1 MSPKNGGLQPIRM
14 VSAPVV
20 MPFNSS
26 ASVEYNEALK
36 LSKRTK
42 QKLDK
47 ILFTPSEDDKIMET
61 IQEVADSSKVKSSEK
76 VKVHSMRQV
85 TTYSMESDSS
95 QGERIMVSLESD
107 AESEKSVSDASE
119 GQPGHQTKTELP
131 KFIETKNTSGDS
143 PRGAAECTFG
153 SDLELLRL

>member
-1 MSPKNGGLQPIRM
+1 M
-14 VSAPVV
+14 PV
-20 MPFNSS
+20 NTS
-26 ASVEYNEALK
+26 ASMEYKEALN

-47 ILFTPSEDDKIMET
+47 ILFQPSEEDKIMET
-61 IQEVADSSKVKSSEK
+61 IQEVAYAGKVKSES

-107 AESEKSVSDASE
+107 AESEKSVSNASE
-119 GQPGHQTKTELP
+119 GHPGD
-131 KFIETKNTSGDS
+131 ETK
-143 PRGAAECTFG
+143 AE
-153 SDLELLRL
+153 